1 MEIKH
6 LVKLN
11 QLNTKLCELSY
22 VARGKEHNGYSSR
35 GNPIIVDLN
44 VLDNAKTRLIEIPL
58 RLFNKREFLSES
70 DHDDLYLFN
79 GGIVEVHN
87 RIKGVE
93 YIGLYHEDKVGLAYL
108 ANRLELPQTGERVK

>member
-35 GNPIIVDLN
+35 GNPIIVDIN
-44 VLDNAKTRLIEIPL
+44 VLDNAKIKLVEIPQ
-58 RLFNKREFLSES
+58 RIFNKRDFLSEF
-70 DHDDLYLFN
+70 DHDDLYLLN
-79 GGIVEVHN
+79 GGIVDVHN

-108 ANRLELPQTGERVK
+108 ANRLGLPQNGEKIK